1 MVGFASLYPP
11 YGSSS
16 DDEVNEGKDARMFA
30 YIVRR
35 LFLMLLT
42 LVGISIVIFLLLR
55 IVPGNIVDILFAAA
69 GYVDPADK
77 ANLERQLGVD
87 QPLVVQYLH
96 WIGGLLHGDLGYSY
110 VSEKPALDEIL
121 PRIPITA
128 RLAGLALLFSAS
140 VGIPLGVLS
149 AVNQGSKLDYAL
161 RVVSLSGLSLPSF
174 WLGLLILTA
183 SVAMFGSIPIFN
195 PDPKTWGEL
204 FATYCI
210 PAMAVGFRSSALTM
224 RITRSSMLEVL
235 RQDYIRT
242 ARAKGASEVSVNFHH
257 ALKNAIL
264 PVITVV
270 GIEAA
275 FLIGG
280 LIVTETVFNI
290 PGVARFLVEAIR
302 WRDYPIVQNLVMLIA
317 VVVVSANFIV
327 DMLYAVFDPRIRYS
341 D

>member
-1 MVGFASLYPP
+1 V
-11 YGSSS
+11 
-16 DDEVNEGKDARMFA
+16 FA

-35 LFLMLLT
+35 LFLMLVT
-42 LVGISIVIFLLLR
+42 LFGISVIIFVLLR
-55 IVPGNIVDILFAAA
+55 VVPGNIVDILFAAA

-77 ANLERQLGVD
+77 AHLEQELGLD
-87 QPLVVQYLH
+87 QPIVMQYLH

-128 RLAGLALLFSAS
+128 RLAAFALMFSAS
-140 VGIPLGVLS
+140 IGIPLGVVS
-149 AVNQGSKLDYAL
+149 AVNQGTRLDYTL

-174 WLGLLILTA
+174 WLGLLILMA
-183 SVAMFGSIPIFN
+183 SVSWFGFIPIFN
-195 PDPKTWGEL
+195 PNPQSFGQY
-204 FATYCI
+204 FATYCL
-210 PAMAVGFRSSALTM
+210 PSMAVGFRSAALTM

-242 ARAKGASEVSVNFHH
+242 ARAKGASEATVNFRH

-264 PVITVV
+264 PVITVI

-290 PGVARFLVEAIR
+290 PGVARFLVEALR

-317 VVVVSANFIV
+317 VVVVVSNFTV
-327 DMLYAVFDPRIRYS
+327 DMLYAVIDPRIRYT

>member
-1 MVGFASLYPP
+1 V
-11 YGSSS
+11 
-16 DDEVNEGKDARMFA
+16 FA

-35 LFLMLLT
+35 LALMLVT
-42 LVGISIVIFLLLR
+42 LVGISILIFFLLR

-77 ANLERQLGVD
+77 ANLQRELGID
-87 QPLVVQYLH
+87 QPLAVQYLH
-96 WIGGLLHGDLGYSY
+96 WISGLLHGDLGYSY

-128 RLAGLALLFSAS
+128 RLAALALLFSAS
-140 VGIPLGVLS
+140 VGIPLGVIS
-149 AVNQGSKLDYAL
+149 AVYQGSRLDYFL

-174 WLGLLILTA
+174 WLGLLILMA
-183 SVAMFGSIPIFN
+183 SVSLFGSIPIFN
-195 PDPKTWGEL
+195 PNPQTFGEM
-204 FATYCI
+204 FSTYVLPSI
-210 PAMAVGFRSSALTM
+210 AVGFRSSALTM

-242 ARAKGASEVSVNFHH
+242 ARAKGASEASVNFQH

-264 PVITVV
+264 PVITVI

-290 PGVARFLVEAIR
+290 PGVARYLVEAIR
-302 WRDYPIVQNLVMLIA
+302 WRDYPIVQNLVMFIALI
-317 VVVVSANFIV
+317 VVLANFTV
-327 DMLYAVFDPRIRYS
+327 DMLYAVFDPRIRYT

>member
-1 MVGFASLYPP
+1 V
-11 YGSSS
+11 
-16 DDEVNEGKDARMFA
+16 FA

-35 LFLMLLT
+35 LALMLVT
-42 LVGISIVIFLLLR
+42 LVGISIIIFVLLR
-55 IVPGNIVDILFAAA
+55 IVPGNIVDILFDAA
-69 GYVDPADK
+69 GFVDPADK
-77 ANLERQLGVD
+77 ANLEKELGLS
-87 QPLVVQYLH
+87 QPIIVQYLQ

-110 VSEKPALDEIL
+110 VSEKPALQEIL

-140 VGIPLGVLS
+140 IGIPLGVIS
-149 AVNQGSKLDYAL
+149 AVHQGTRLDYAL

-174 WLGLLILTA
+174 WLGLLILMA
-183 SVAMFGSIPIFN
+183 SVSLFGTMPIFN
-195 PDPKTWGEL
+195 PNPQTWAEA
-204 FATYCI
+204 FAIYAV
-210 PAMAVGFRSSALTM
+210 PAAAVGFRSAALTM
-224 RITRSSMLEVL
+224 RITRSSMLEIL
-235 RQDYIRT
+235 RQDFIRT
-242 ARAKGASEVSVNFHH
+242 ARAKGASERSVNYRH

-264 PVITVV
+264 PVITVI

-302 WRDYPIVQNLVMLIA
+302 WRDYPIVQNLVMFIA
-317 VVVVSANFIV
+317 VVVVVTNFTV
-327 DMLYAVFDPRIRYS
+327 DMLYAAIDPRIRYG

>member
-1 MVGFASLYPP
+1 V
-11 YGSSS
+11 
-16 DDEVNEGKDARMFA
+16 FA
-30 YIVRR
+30 YLVRR
-35 LFLMLLT
+35 LALMLVT
-42 LVGISIVIFLLLR
+42 LFGISIVIFLLLH

-69 GYVDPADK
+69 GYVDPSEK
-77 ANLERQLGVD
+77 AKLESELGID
-87 QPLVVQYLH
+87 QPLVMQYLH
-96 WIGGLLHGDLGYSY
+96 WIGGLLRGDLGYSY
-110 VSEKPALDEIL
+110 VSEKPALEEIL

-140 VGIPLGVLS
+140 IGIPLGVIS
-149 AVNQGSKLDYAL
+149 AVKQGTRLDYVL

-183 SVAMFGSIPIFN
+183 SVSLFGSMPIFN
-195 PDPKTWGEL
+195 PNPATFWEAL
-204 FATYCI
+204 ATYAI
-210 PAMAVGFRSSALTM
+210 PAAAVGFRSAALTM

-242 ARAKGASEVSVNFHH
+242 ARAKGASMASVNYHH

-302 WRDYPIVQNLVMLIA
+302 WRDYPIVQNLVMFIA
-317 VVVVSANFIV
+317 IVVVVTNFIV
-327 DMLYAVFDPRIRYS
+327 DMLYAVFDPRIRLT

>member
-1 MVGFASLYPP
+1 V
-11 YGSSS
+11 
-16 DDEVNEGKDARMFA
+16 FA

-35 LFLMLLT
+35 LALMLVT
-42 LVGISIVIFLLLR
+42 LIGISIVVFFLLR
-55 IVPGNIVDILFAAA
+55 VVPGNIVDILFDAA
-69 GYVDPADK
+69 GFVDPADK
-77 ANLERQLGVD
+77 ANLERELGID
-87 QPLVVQYLH
+87 QPLVLQYLH
-96 WIGGLLHGDLGYSY
+96 WIWGLLHGDLGYSY
-110 VSEKPALDEIL
+110 VSEKPALQEIL

-128 RLAGLALLFSAS
+128 RLAGFALLFSAS
-140 VGIPLGVLS
+140 IGIPLGVIS
-149 AVNQGSKLDYAL
+149 AVNQGSKLDYLL

-174 WLGLLILTA
+174 WLGLLILMA
-183 SVAMFGSIPIFN
+183 SVSLFGSIPIFN
-195 PDPKTWGEL
+195 PDPKTFGEM
-204 FATYCI
+204 FTTYCL
-210 PAMAVGFRSSALTM
+210 PAMAVAFRSSALTM

-242 ARAKGASEVSVNFHH
+242 ARAKGASEASVNFHH

-290 PGVARFLVEAIR
+290 PGIARFLVEAIR

-317 VVVVSANFIV
+317 VVVVFANFTV
-327 DMLYAVFDPRIRYS
+327 DMLYAVFDPRIRYT

>member
-1 MVGFASLYPP
+1 
-11 YGSSS
+11 
-16 DDEVNEGKDARMFA
+16 MFA

-35 LFLMLLT
+35 LFLMLVT
-42 LVGISIVIFLLLR
+42 LFGISVIIFVLLR
-55 IVPGNIVDILFAAA
+55 VVPGNIVDILFAAA

-77 ANLERQLGVD
+77 ANLERELGLN
-87 QPLVVQYLH
+87 QPIVMQYLS

-110 VSEKPALDEIL
+110 VSEKPALQEIL

-140 VGIPLGVLS
+140 IGIPLGVIS
-149 AVNQGSKLDYAL
+149 AVHQGTKLDYAL

-174 WLGLLILTA
+174 WLGLLILMA
-183 SVAMFGSIPIFN
+183 SVSMFGTMPIFN
-195 PDPKTWGEL
+195 PNPKTWFEA
-204 FATYCI
+204 FTIYAV
-210 PAMAVGFRSSALTM
+210 PAAAVGFRSAALTM
-224 RITRSSMLEVL
+224 RITRSSMLEIL

-242 ARAKGASEVSVNFHH
+242 ARAKGASEASVNYHH
-257 ALKNAIL
+257 ALKNAVL
-264 PVITVV
+264 PVITVI

-290 PGVARFLVEAIR
+290 PGIARFLVEALR
-302 WRDYPIVQNLVMLIA
+302 WRDYPIVQNLVMFIA
-317 VVVVSANFIV
+317 VVVVVMNFIV
-327 DMLYAVFDPRIRYS
+327 DMLYAAIDPRIRFG

>member
-1 MVGFASLYPP
+1 MRAN
-11 YGSSS
+11 GSSQL
-16 DDEVNEGKDARMFA
+16 FA
-30 YIVRR
+30 YLVRR
-35 LFLMLLT
+35 LTLMLVT
-42 LVGISIVIFLLLR
+42 LFGISVIIFVLLR
-55 IVPGNIVDILFAAA
+55 IVPGNIVDILFDAA

-77 ANLERQLGVD
+77 ANLTKELGLD
-87 QPLVVQYLH
+87 QPIVVQYLH
-96 WIGGLLHGDLGYSY
+96 WINGLLHGDLGYSF

-128 RLAGLALLFSAS
+128 RLAGLALMFSAS
-140 VGIPLGVLS
+140 IGIPLGVIS
-149 AVNQGSKLDYAL
+149 AVNQGSRLDYAL

-174 WLGLLILTA
+174 WLGLLILMA
-183 SVAMFGSIPIFN
+183 SVSLFGTMPIFN
-195 PDPKTWGEL
+195 PNPKTWTEAL
-204 FATYCI
+204 AIYCV
-210 PAMAVGFRSSALTM
+210 PAMAVGFRSAALTM
-224 RITRSSMLEVL
+224 RITRSSMLEIL

-242 ARAKGASEVSVNFHH
+242 ARAKGASRASVNFHH

-264 PVITVV
+264 PVITVI

-290 PGVARFLVEAIR
+290 PGVARFLVEALR

-317 VVVVSANFIV
+317 LVVVTSNFIV
-327 DMLYAVFDPRIRYS
+327 DMLYAVLDPRIRYA

>member
-1 MVGFASLYPP
+1 ML
-11 YGSSS
+11 
-16 DDEVNEGKDARMFA
+16 A

-35 LFLMLLT
+35 LGLMLVT
-42 LVGISIVIFLLLR
+42 LFGISIVVFFLLR
-55 IVPGNIVDILFAAA
+55 IVPGNIVGILFDAA
-69 GYVDPADK
+69 GFVDPADK
-77 ANLERQLGVD
+77 ANLERELGID
-87 QPLVVQYLH
+87 QPLVLQYLH
-96 WIGGLLHGDLGYSY
+96 WIGGLLRGDLGYSY
-110 VSEKPALDEIL
+110 VSEKPALEEIL

-140 VGIPLGVLS
+140 IGIPLGVVS
-149 AVNQGSKLDYAL
+149 AVYQGSRIDYAL

-174 WLGLLILTA
+174 WLGLLILMA

-195 PDPKTWGEL
+195 PNPSTFGEM
-204 FATYCI
+204 FATYCL
-210 PAMAVGFRSSALTM
+210 PALAVAFRSSALTM

-242 ARAKGASEVSVNFHH
+242 ARAKGASEASVNFHH

-302 WRDYPIVQNLVMLIA
+302 WRDYPIVQNLVMFIA
-317 VVVVSANFIV
+317 VVVVVANFVV

>member
-1 MVGFASLYPP
+1 V
-11 YGSSS
+11 
-16 DDEVNEGKDARMFA
+16 FA

-35 LFLMLLT
+35 LALMLVT
-42 LVGISIVIFLLLR
+42 LIGISIIIFVLLR
-55 IVPGNIVDILFAAA
+55 VVPGNIVDILFDAA
-69 GYVDPADK
+69 GFVDPADK
-77 ANLERQLGVD
+77 ANLEKELGLN
-87 QPLVVQYLH
+87 QPIVVQYLS

-110 VSEKPALDEIL
+110 VSEKPALQEIL

-140 VGIPLGVLS
+140 IGIPLGVIS
-149 AVNQGSKLDYAL
+149 AVKQGTRLDYAL

-174 WLGLLILTA
+174 WLGLLILMA
-183 SVAMFGSIPIFN
+183 SVSLFGSMPIFN
-195 PDPKTWGEL
+195 PNPKTWTEAL
-204 FATYCI
+204 AIYCV
-210 PAMAVGFRSSALTM
+210 PAMAVGFRSAALTM
-224 RITRSSMLEVL
+224 RITRSSMLEIL

-242 ARAKGASEVSVNFHH
+242 ARAKGASEASVNYRH

-264 PVITVV
+264 PVITVI

-290 PGVARFLVEAIR
+290 PGVARFLVEALR

-317 VVVVSANFIV
+317 VVVVFANFTV
-327 DMLYAVFDPRIRYS
+327 DMLYAAIDPRIRYK

>member
-1 MVGFASLYPP
+1 
-11 YGSSS
+11 
-16 DDEVNEGKDARMFA
+16 MFA

-42 LVGISIVIFLLLR
+42 LLGISIVIFFLLR

-77 ANLERQLGVD
+77 AALERQLGVD

-149 AVNQGSKLDYAL
+149 AVNQGSRLDYAL

-183 SVAMFGSIPIFN
+183 SVAMFGDIPIFN

-204 FATYCI
+204 FATYAI

-242 ARAKGASEVSVNFHH
+242 ARAKGASESSVNFHH

-302 WRDYPIVQNLVMLIA
+302 WRDYPIVQNLVMFIA
-317 VVVVSANFIV
+317 VVVVAANFIV

>member
-1 MVGFASLYPP
+1 VL
-11 YGSSS
+11 
-16 DDEVNEGKDARMFA
+16 A

-35 LFLMLLT
+35 LALMLVT
-42 LVGISIVIFLLLR
+42 LIGISIVIFCLLR
-55 IVPGNIVDILFAAA
+55 IVPGNIVDILFDAA
-69 GYVDPADK
+69 GFVDPADK
-77 ANLERQLGVD
+77 ANLERELGID
-87 QPLVVQYLH
+87 QPLVLQYLH
-96 WIGGLLHGDLGYSY
+96 WIGGLLRGDLGYSY
-110 VSEKPALDEIL
+110 VSEKPALEEIL

-140 VGIPLGVLS
+140 IGIPLGVVS
-149 AVNQGSKLDYAL
+149 AVYQGSRIDYAL

-174 WLGLLILTA
+174 WLGLLILMA
-183 SVAMFGSIPIFN
+183 SVALFGSIPIFN
-195 PDPKTWGEL
+195 PNPSTFGEM
-204 FATYCI
+204 FATYCL
-210 PAMAVGFRSSALTM
+210 PALAVAFRSSALTM

-242 ARAKGASEVSVNFHH
+242 ARAKGASEASVNFHH

-302 WRDYPIVQNLVMLIA
+302 WRDYPIVQNLVMFIA
-317 VVVVSANFIV
+317 VVVVVANFVV